1 MFNLTRHFFWFKQ
14 LKKDFLIDYSYKVTF
29 FGQFFGIILT
39 TISFY
44 FISKTF
50 INTKSEHLE
59 PFNYDYFV
67 FATIGIAILDIV
79 ISIMRSL
86 TLSLREAQSF
96 GYVEILFISRIKPVY
111 VFLCSA
117 FYPFIKGIIKFIL
130 YILLIQLMSDHSF
143 AFSSIIIS
151 LFLFIIMLIP
161 FLALSFLSLSFVLYF
176 KQSDPINFF
185 INTLVSIFAGIIYPV
200 SVLPVFMQTIS
211 NLIPLTQQL
220 NSARELIINNT
231 LNAYMLSNL
240 FFIHL
245 SFSIFFLILSMHI
258 FNVTIYAVKKKGTIG
273 TY

>member
-1 MFNLTRHFFWFKQ
+1 MFKLGIPFFWFNQ
-14 LKKDFLIDYSYKVTF
+14 LKKDFLIDYSYKITF

-39 TISFY
+39 SVSFY

-50 INTKSEHLE
+50 LNTKSEYLE

-79 ISIMRSL
+79 ITIMRSL

-96 GYVEILFISRIKPVY
+96 GYVEILFISRVRPGY

-117 FYPFIKGIIKFIL
+117 IYPFIKGVIKFIL
-130 YILLIQLMSDHSF
+130 YLFLIQLMSNHTF
-143 AFSSIIIS
+143 VFSSIIIS
-151 LFLFIIMLIP
+151 LFLFLIMLIP

-185 INTLVSIFAGIIYPV
+185 INTLVSIFSGIVYPV
-200 SVLPVFMQTIS
+200 SVLPVFMQKIS
-211 NLIPLTQQL
+211 YLIPLTKQL
-220 NSARELIINNT
+220 NSARELMINNT
-231 LNAYMLSNL
+231 LNEYMYSSL

-245 SFSIFFLILSMHI
+245 SFSIFFLIFCMYM
-258 FNVTIYAVKKKGTIG
+258 FNVTIYVVKKKGTIG